1 MATPKPALSRQ
12 EATRFRDS
20 VLSRSRA
27 AQVDPVEEAEFIQI
41 LKLERRRAER
51 SEKPFILMLLGSE
64 DFHEQS
70 GGPLV
75 RSLSAAISSCTR
87 ETDVLGWYEQGQ
99 TLGLLLTE
107 VGQTSES
114 TLNAVLQ
121 KVSVAVRRAVDA
133 DQYRR
138 INIRFRFFPQHSTN
152 EFDDDERMLYPD
164 ITREQTRS
172 WANFFKRALDI
183 LGTLFALVAF
193 LPLFAV
199 IPLLIKMTSK
209 GPVLFCQ
216 TRVGQFGREFKFY
229 KFRSMHVSS
238 DPTLHEEYVT
248 KLIAGHKDVGQS
260 NGTYKLTNDPRVT
273 PIGRI
278 LRKTSLDELPQFINV
293 LLNDMSLVGPR
304 PPLPYEYKRY
314 RAWHKRRVLEL
325 KPGITGIWQVE
336 GRSRTTFDEMVRL
349 DLKYS
354 YERSLWLDLKL
365 LIQTPV
371 AMFSGNGAY

>member
-70 GGPLV
+70 GRALV

-121 KVSVAVRRAVDA
+121 KVSVAVRRAVNA
-133 DQYRR
+133 DQYRS
-138 INIRFRFFPQHSTN
+138 INIRFRSFPQHSTN
-152 EFDDDERMLYPD
+152 DFDDDERMLYPD
-164 ITREQTRS
+164 ITRKQPRS

-183 LGTLFALVAF
+183 LGSLFALVAF
-193 LPLFAV
+193 LPFFAV
-199 IPLLIKMTSK
+199 IPLLVKMTSK

-238 DPTLHEEYVT
+238 DPRLHEEYVT
-248 KLIAGHKDVGQS
+248 KLIAGHKDVGQG
-260 NGTYKLTNDPRVT
+260 NGAYKLTNDPRVT
-273 PIGRI
+273 PIGRM

-314 RAWHKRRVLEL
+314 RPWHKRRVLEL
-325 KPGITGIWQVE
+325 KPGITGIWQIE

-349 DLKYS
+349 DLKYY